1 MLKPGQRSW
10 VFSCSLALL
19 CLLLFVGCAS
29 NQSNHKP
36 TATKTPPKTTVTQTG
51 TVLPSGTPSATATP
65 IAACEGKIASIVV
78 PDGSTLV
85 GKVTTTGATTDC
97 AYRVKQ
103 DLKTVD
109 SYFKTQMGA
118 RSWTFLNETQ
128 EGPLAMVQTYFH
140 NQTFATIALSQHEQ
154 DPHTTDFTI
163 SVEISQ

>member
-1 MLKPGQRSW
+1 MLKPDQRSW
-10 VFSCSLALL
+10 VFSCLLALL
-19 CLLLFVGCAS
+19 CLLLFVGCTS

-36 TATKTPPKTTVTQTG
+36 TATKTPPKTTVTTTG
-51 TVLPSGTPSATATP
+51 TALPNTTPSATATP
-65 IAACEGKIASIVV
+65 LLACDGKLTGIAV

-85 GKVTTTGATTDC
+85 GSVTTTGATIDC

-109 SYFKTQMGA
+109 SYFKAQMGA
-118 RSWTFLNETQ
+118 RGWTFLNEVP
-128 EGPLAMVQTYFH
+128 EGPLAMVQTYFQGQ
-140 NQTFATIALSQHEQ
+140 NFATISLSQHEQ